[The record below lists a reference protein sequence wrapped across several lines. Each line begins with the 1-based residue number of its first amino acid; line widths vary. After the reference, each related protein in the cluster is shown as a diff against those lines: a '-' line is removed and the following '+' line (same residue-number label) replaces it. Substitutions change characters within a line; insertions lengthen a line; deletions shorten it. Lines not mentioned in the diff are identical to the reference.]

1 MIDFELARQE
11 CKKLHTRREGT
22 QPSCGDEALQ
32 NILKHTIIQT
42 NKTQTMYKASFKEE
56 NYILDAVWF
65 ECSSIVKVSIDSN
78 GFLELSNITDI
89 DRPIIQKAL
98 AEAGRGLIEVIEDDR
113 DWMYDLLLKARN
125 TLHKRED
132 LDVDLIKV
140 HDYLDIVLDSWK

>member
-1 MIDFELARQE
+1 
-11 CKKLHTRREGT
+11 
-22 QPSCGDEALQ
+22 
-32 NILKHTIIQT
+32 
-42 NKTQTMYKASFKEE
+42 MYKASFKEE